1 MNTYKNNDTKN
12 KELRER
18 YGHFLGKYID
28 AGGYPDT
35 ALSREQDEYI
45 KDVENGRYGHLL
57 DNVTDPVQK
66 IYDRMMGMCDMS
78 LENKKRRAEEKERY
92 EQNVRERIR
101 AEKEREKLHN
111 DRMRSFADGMIERKK
126 AKIEAEAAQR
136 AKEEREKREERECME
151 RFHHLMDTVEKTRE
165 ISARADE
172 IMMRRKKQEEEH
184 DRQMAWYRSQRRDN

>member
-18 YGHFLGKYID
+18 YGHFLDKYID

-35 ALSREQDEYI
+35 ALSREQEEYI

-57 DNVTDPVQK
+57 DIVTDPVQK
-66 IYDRMMGMCDMS
+66 IYDRMMGMYDMS

-101 AEKEREKLHN
+101 NKIEKERLHN

-126 AKIEAEAAQR
+126 AKIEAETAQR
-136 AKEEREKREERECME
+136 EKEEREKREERECME
-151 RFHHLMDTVEKTRE
+151 RFHHLMDTVEKTKE

-184 DRQMAWYRSQRRDN
+184 KRQMVWFDSQKRR